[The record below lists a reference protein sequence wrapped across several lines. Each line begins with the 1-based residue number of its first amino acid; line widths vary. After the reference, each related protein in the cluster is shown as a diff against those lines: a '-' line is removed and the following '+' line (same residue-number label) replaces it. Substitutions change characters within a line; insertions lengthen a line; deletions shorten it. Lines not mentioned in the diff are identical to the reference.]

1 MRASEVVRLT
11 VIVKIVV
18 PGRDQVPGRDHRLF
32 VPVFDYQQFKV
43 DSLKHQFDV
52 VFDTAGTLTIKES
65 RAQLKPNGVVLGIN
79 PSPDKLFGIML
90 SGRHKLVRTEQS

>member
-11 VIVKIVV
+11 VIVKIV
-18 PGRDQVPGRDHRLF
+18 VPGRDHRLF

-79 PSPDKLFGIML
+79 PSPGKLFGIML

>member
-1 MRASEVVRLT
+1 MRASEFVRLT
-11 VIVKIVV
+11 VMVKIAV
-18 PGRDQVPGRDHRLF
+18 PGRDNRLF
-32 VPVFDYQQFKV
+32 VPVFDYQQFNV

-52 VFDTAGTLTIKES
+52 VFDTAGTLTIKDG

-79 PSPDKLFGIML
+79 PSPGKLFGIML